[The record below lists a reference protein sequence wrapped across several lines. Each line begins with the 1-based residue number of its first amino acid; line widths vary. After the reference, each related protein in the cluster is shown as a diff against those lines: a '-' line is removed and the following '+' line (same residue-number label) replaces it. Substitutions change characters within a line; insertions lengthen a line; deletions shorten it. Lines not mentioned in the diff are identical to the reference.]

1 MTYAPPDF
9 CDVQTVISERL
20 FMHHII
26 HPIHTVN
33 MTTGSPAKQML
44 KLAVPLMLTSIGQQA
59 YGICDA
65 IIVGRGVGVNAF
77 AALGVSSWLVWLVLW
92 SVQGLTQGFSS
103 LIARNFGAGKEND
116 IRRALGMCIK
126 LCIIIGVIITIVFV
140 LFTKPLLIL
149 INTPA
154 DIMEDAALYITIIY
168 AGTLITVAYNMAA
181 AILRAVGDGK
191 TPLQAMGIAGITNV
205 VLNYIF
211 VINAGCG
218 IGGAAVATL
227 IAQVFA
233 FLFCFEEIRNTEIF
247 KLSDE
252 DKRWHNDTAKELLNL
267 GVPLALAST
276 IGVVGGMLAQS
287 VVNTYGSV
295 FVAGCTAA
303 IKFHGVVEC
312 SAIAIGFASASFI
325 GQNYGAKKMER
336 VHRGIKSALII
347 AILTAVAAMIIM
359 LFLEKPIVGLFL
371 DSRIENADEAL
382 HIAYEYVAVM
392 NAMLIGA
399 FLMNLY
405 KYSIQGLGNT
415 IIPMLAGFLEI
426 GAKMF
431 TLLVFPLFIGNMGV
445 FLMDGMAWCVSAV
458 FQMIFFYKLL
468 RKTDRAVLEVS

>member
-1 MTYAPPDF
+1 
-9 CDVQTVISERL
+9 
-20 FMHHII
+20 
-26 HPIHTVN
+26 
-33 MTTGSPAKQML
+33 
-44 KLAVPLMLTSIGQQA
+44 
-59 YGICDA
+59 
-65 IIVGRGVGVNAF
+65 
-77 AALGVSSWLVWLVLW
+77 
-92 SVQGLTQGFSS
+92 
-103 LIARNFGAGKEND
+103 
-116 IRRALGMCIK
+116 
-126 LCIIIGVIITIVFV
+126 
-140 LFTKPLLIL
+140 
-149 INTPA
+149 
-154 DIMEDAALYITIIY
+154 
-168 AGTLITVAYNMAA
+168 
-181 AILRAVGDGK
+181 
-191 TPLQAMGIAGITNV
+191 
-205 VLNYIF
+205 
-211 VINAGCG
+211 
-218 IGGAAVATL
+218 
-227 IAQVFA
+227 
-233 FLFCFEEIRNTEIF
+233 
-247 KLSDE
+247 
-252 DKRWHNDTAKELLNL
+252 
-267 GVPLALAST
+267 
-276 IGVVGGMLAQS
+276 MLAQS

-468 RKTDRAVLEVS
+468 RKTDRTVLEVS